1 VQGRTRA
8 RKRVT
13 NGETGRQRT
22 RVGEGGGKQER
33 RVVRTDVQ
41 GRVSLYAG
49 IVIFSGKYAAV
60 HMMPKL

>member
-1 VQGRTRA
+1 
-8 RKRVT
+8 VT